1 MDSTLPQESFLPV
14 LSPPRQSDA
23 LVDLTRSESDE
34 EGTSG
39 AGPSFASTSTPHP
52 KFALK
57 TAAGRW
63 LMRKRPSESAVKPP
77 PPKKEVIEI
86 DSSDDDDL
94 DNTLVVIDLTSDG
107 TCERVFLEISD
118 DEDEMKKET
127 PKESAK
133 KKRKK
138 RRSRQSLTPMVVK
151 SKPILPVSERKR
163 IKKRLKAKGK
173 AVSNDDVKE
182 EEHTPLCSF
191 MNKGRRFEIVT
202 RSRSKTL
209 AASPEPEP
217 EPEPELDP
225 ERQSHHRYPLRKC
238 ISRGPERRI
247 VTLPKETFTV
257 QYDPLERERVEK
269 AIRTLPQL
277 LSQKKLIIFVDLD
290 NWAAFFTRLHAP
302 LPRDFFVW
310 GFEGGSGCWKPPI
323 GHRVF
328 QLCIDNSAFYL
339 HPRCGRRKDA
349 ADFALCMQA
358 GRLDERLRKDI
369 PFAILSGDGGFEE
382 LERQLTMSRREAH
395 FINPHEVTSAE
406 LYARLCQVAEEK
418 DKQ

>member
-1 MDSTLPQESFLPV
+1 
-14 LSPPRQSDA
+14 
-23 LVDLTRSESDE
+23 
-34 EGTSG
+34 
-39 AGPSFASTSTPHP
+39 
-52 KFALK
+52 
-57 TAAGRW
+57 
-63 LMRKRPSESAVKPP
+63 MRKRPSESAVKPP

-277 LSQKKLIIFVDLD
+277 LSQKKLIIFVRKTEQEKSLFLSILLLSRSTWTTGRLFSLVFMLPCRAIFSSGDSKGVRGAGSRPL
-290 NWAAFFTRLHAP
+290 AIAFFSSALTTALSIFIRDADGERT
-302 LPRDFFVW
+302 PRI
-310 GFEGGSGCWKPPI
+310 SRSACR
-323 GHRVF
+323 RV
-328 QLCIDNSAFYL
+328 DWTSV
-339 HPRCGRRKDA
+339 CGRI
-349 ADFALCMQA
+349 F
-358 GRLDERLRKDI
+358 RLL
-369 PFAILSGDGGFEE
+369 F
-382 LERQLTMSRREAH
+382 
-395 FINPHEVTSAE
+395 
-406 LYARLCQVAEEK
+406 CQVMVGLRSLKDSSQCREERRILLIHTK
-418 DKQ
+418 